1 MPDNNQQS
9 SGVQELIDKLHQEGV
24 ASGEAEAERL
34 VGNARKEAMS
44 ILDDALAEAEKIVTN
59 AKEERERVIEN
70 GNQALRLASRDVRL
84 RVREACFEEFTKNLK
99 RLVGLTLKDR
109 KFLEE
114 FILEVARKAIPDD
127 PKQQLRVL
135 LPAGTATPEEIAKE
149 VSPVQPDSL
158 AAFLLGLTADIL
170 RDGLTFAV
178 SDDPSPGITV
188 QIVDE
193 DVQLELTD
201 ETITTLLMQ
210 YLAPRYRTIME
221 KEG

>member
-9 SGVQELIDKLHQEGV
+9 SGVQELINKLHQEGV
-24 ASGEAEAERL
+24 ASGEIEAERL

-44 ILDDALAEAEKIVTN
+44 ILDNARTEAESIITN
-59 AKEERERVIEN
+59 AKEEREKVIEN

-84 RVREACFEEFTKNLK
+84 RVREACYDEFTKKLK

-114 FILEVARKAIPDD
+114 FILEVSQKAIPDD
-127 PKQQLRVL
+127 PNQPLRVL
-135 LPAGTATPEEIAKE
+135 LPAGTATHDEIAKE
-149 VSPVQPDSL
+149 VAPVRPDSL
-158 AAFLLGLTADIL
+158 AAFVLGLTADIL
-170 RDGLTFAV
+170 RDGLTFGV

-188 QIVDE
+188 QIVDD

-201 ETITTLLMQ
+201 ETITALLLQ
-210 YLAPRYRTIME
+210 YLAPRFRAIME